1 MASERHEFYQQL
13 TNKVLRA
20 GKPLVLGG
28 RMGAGKT
35 AVGSRIA
42 LKLNLPF
49 VDSDRE
55 IEESAQM
62 QVSDIFATYGEKEF
76 RRLEKRV
83 IMRILENPEQIISTG
98 GGVLTT
104 AESRAAIQSRAISLW
119 LRVESS
125 EILNRILRKNNRPL
139 LQTENPAEII
149 EKLLGERQP
158 YYAAADLTID
168 SQPSAEETCDYLLD
182 RLDLY
187 LSRADSP
194 LVSAAH
200 NRVSNHEG

>member
-1 MASERHEFYQQL
+1 MALERPEFYQQL
-13 TNKVLRA
+13 TNKVLRT
-20 GKPLVLGG
+20 GKPLVLVGM
-28 RMGAGKT
+28 MGAGKT

-42 LKLNLPF
+42 VKLNLPF

-62 QVSDIFATYGEKEF
+62 QISDIFATYGEEEF

-83 IMRILENPEQIISTG
+83 ILRILENPEQIISTG

-139 LQTENPAEII
+139 LQTENPAETI

-168 SQPSAEETCDYLLD
+168 SQPSAEETAAYLLD

-187 LSRADSP
+187 LNQTDSP
-194 LVSAAH
+194 LVSATQQ
-200 NRVSNHEG
+200 RVSDHE